1 MKRWKR
7 YGRRIAAAVLAG
19 CLCFSIQASATETE
33 DELRRQQRETQQQLN
48 EINQQMKSIE
58 GQRDEILEEINT
70 LDSELTNVIL
80 TLELLEADLAIKQ
93 EDLEAAQQEY
103 EAAKQ
108 REEAQYEAMKLRIQ
122 YIYEQ
127 GETDYLSLLL
137 QAESF
142 VDFLN
147 KKDFSQEIHEQDRKL
162 LTDYQ
167 EVKEEVAMLVEQIE
181 QEKKELEVLQ
191 SEQEAQKAEVE
202 RMLAE
207 KQAQEANFE
216 NQLEEA
222 QRQAQVFKS
231 KIAEQNAQI
240 RKLEAERRRKEAEAA
255 AASGNGGGSKNP
267 GVSGGGG
274 SIAVTG
280 NSSLGRSIANYA
292 LQFRGGK
299 YVFGGTSLST
309 GVDCSGF
316 TRAVFRNFGISLP
329 RDSTSQRSAGRGVS
343 YSEAQAGDIICYA
356 GHVAIY
362 LGGGQIVHAADEKH
376 GITTG
381 SATYQTILAV
391 RRCY

>member
-1 MKRWKR
+1 MS
-7 YGRRIAAAVLAG
+7 V
-19 CLCFSIQASATETE
+19 
-33 DELRRQQRETQQQLN
+33 
-48 EINQQMKSIE
+48 
-58 GQRDEILEEINT
+58 
-70 LDSELTNVIL
+70 
-80 TLELLEADLAIKQ
+80 
-93 EDLEAAQQEY
+93 
-103 EAAKQ
+103 
-108 REEAQYEAMKLRIQ
+108 AQYEAMKLRIQ

-181 QEKKELEVLQ
+181 QEKKELEILQ

>member
-1 MKRWKR
+1 M
-7 YGRRIAAAVLAG
+7 AAAVLAG
-19 CLCFSIQASATETE
+19 CLCFSIQALATETE

-181 QEKKELEVLQ
+181 QEKKELEILQ

-240 RKLEAERRRKEAEAA
+240 RKLEAERRRKEAAAAA

-274 SIAVTG
+274 AIAVTG

-316 TRAVFRNFGISLP
+316 TRAIFRNFGISLP

-362 LGGGQIVHAADEKH
+362 LGGGQIVHAADERH

>member
-70 LDSELTNVIL
+70 L
-80 TLELLEADLAIKQ
+80 DLAIKQ

-181 QEKKELEVLQ
+181 QEKKELEILQ